1 MSDNGTE
8 IIKDES
14 TRKPGFFRK
23 LWRFIRNLF
32 IVAMILVPCGYAAK
46 LQLKLKDR
54 SYLADSLRN
63 ALSQSYA
70 RLDSL
75 KLLMDNEAL
84 LKDSLDDIVD
94 KKLDEGLT
102 KAMIQIDTSMD
113 WLTARKAVED
123 NIALDNWIDTLCAR
137 YPDGVASHVKLHYL
151 KGRDQRLE
159 RLNYRLSTKFPER
172 AADGGE

>member
-8 IIKDES
+8 RIYEES
-14 TRKPGFFRK
+14 GKKTGFFKR
-23 LWRFIRNLF
+23 LWRFIRNTL
-32 IVAMILVPCGYAAK
+32 ILAMILVPCGYAVK
-46 LQLKLKDR
+46 LQLKIKDK

-63 ALSQSYA
+63 ALSESYA

-102 KAMIQIDTSMD
+102 KAMIMIDTTMD
-113 WLTARKAVED
+113 WLTARKAAED

-151 KGRDQRLE
+151 KERDQRLE
-159 RLNYRLSTKFPER
+159 RINYRLSTKFPEH
-172 AADGGE
+172 AADSGE

>member
-63 ALSQSYA
+63 ALSESYA

-102 KAMIQIDTSMD
+102 KAMIMIDTTMD
-113 WLTARKAVED
+113 WLTARKAAED

-151 KGRDQRLE
+151 KERDQRLE
-159 RLNYRLSTKFPER
+159 RLNYRLSTKFPEH
-172 AADGGE
+172 AADGE

>member
-8 IIKDES
+8 RFNEES
-14 TRKPGFFRK
+14 GKKTGFFKR
-23 LWRFIRNLF
+23 LWRFIRNTL
-32 IVAMILVPCGYAAK
+32 ILAMILVPCGYAAK
-46 LQLKLKDR
+46 LQLKIKDK

-63 ALSQSYA
+63 ALSESYA

-75 KLLMDNEAL
+75 KILMDNEAL

-102 KAMIQIDTSMD
+102 KAMIMIDTTMD
-113 WLTARKAVED
+113 WLTARKAVEE

-151 KGRDQRLE
+151 KERDQRLE
-159 RLNYRLSTKFPER
+159 RLNYRLSTKFPEH